1 MKDNKDL
8 QSFLNDNNIE
18 AEIIEVGDTKTAE
31 KASKRLGIDP
41 NVVVKDL
48 KVNIH

>member
-8 QSFLNDNNIE
+8 QFFLNDNNIE

-31 KASKRLGIDP
+31 KASKRLGIDQ
-41 NVVVKDL
+41 NVVVNN
-48 KVNIH
+48 VIFN